1 MINDIEGSRDEVQRT
16 NIEVVTEWLLR
27 LGVDLPQ
34 YSDHAM
40 EIEFPSTGERYGDV
54 EEISPAVVEF
64 IEEEVFVNADVDVLL
79 T

>member
-1 MINDIEGSRDEVQRT
+1 MVNDIESSRDEVQRT
-16 NIEVVTEWLLR
+16 DIEVVTDWLLG

-40 EIEFPSTGERYGDV
+40 EIEFPSTGERDGDV
-54 EEISPAVVEF
+54 EEISPAVVEL
-64 IEEEVFVNADVDVLL
+64 IEEEVFIDADVDVLL